1 MSVDVPA
8 VLPDVSPATAEIP
21 VSTET
26 PAYAETPASAENPRT
41 MAPSTQ
47 YVQTGEK
54 PPKLSAVPSRQ
65 EVMRVTEVL
74 LSHGTPFRPID
85 VVHSSNYQS
94 FTTLLKRRFAT
105 DPDRRDACNRW
116 KIWTNQYFCRELNHS
131 IPTTAVNRTDT
142 LGFIETVR

>member
-1 MSVDVPA
+1 MLFRSVMSVSDVPA

-26 PAYAETPASAENPRT
+26 PAYAETPASA

-65 EVMRVTEVL
+65 EVARVTEVL
-74 LSHGTPFRPID
+74 LSNGTPFCPID

-94 FTTLLKRRFAT
+94 FTTQAMI
-105 DPDRRDACNRW
+105 C
-116 KIWTNQYFCRELNHS
+116 H
-131 IPTTAVNRTDT
+131 
-142 LGFIETVR
+142 